1 MLKMSDWEIHKPAGE
16 MDGGEEDVCV
26 CVCVCVCTISR
37 KLPFFVWKPQGL
49 WRLAML
55 Q

>member
-1 MLKMSDWEIHKPAGE
+1 MLKMSTGRFTIAE
-16 MDGGEEDVCV
+16 MDGGEEERDDGMCV
-26 CVCVCVCTISR
+26 CVVCTISR